1 MLYTSLACT
10 LLILF
15 HIGYNT
21 DETTAKTFDA
31 LAVVLFY
38 ILMVLSVCSMLLSVW
53 VTRRRGPSLY
63 GGLILLAYFL
73 VIAGARNFGATQEN
87 LAFLQHDEWIFLGIF
102 VVFLTEFSKNSL
114 FFDSL
119 YFNPTI
125 LFVISFLVLILV
137 GTLLLM
143 LPKTTVIGSMHFV
156 DALFM
161 ATSAVCITGLSVV
174 DIATQFTLFGQT
186 VILILMQIGGLGIMT
201 FTGFFGYFF
210 SGGFSY
216 KNQLMYGEI
225 LGQNKVASVVNTLL
239 TIVAITFLFEA
250 LGGIMLY
257 FSVDKTLFTSRS
269 EHLFFSI
276 FHTVSAFCNAGFTTI
291 PGGLQHADFRF
302 AYPVHLIIATLFLLG
317 GLGFGIVLNIY
328 TFAKRWV
335 IQFFRRL
342 VSGDPVK
349 HKAWVISFN
358 SRLVAWSTLIL
369 IMGATIATFLLE
381 YDNSLQVHDS
391 QFGKWVTA
399 FFMGNAPRS
408 AGFANVEMS
417 ALSFSTL
424 MVLVLMMWIG
434 SSPGSTG
441 GGIKTT
447 TFAVA
452 LLNIISLARGKEH
465 LEIFKRR
472 IATEAT
478 NKAFAI
484 IVLSLVAIGTTALLL
499 SITDGEKPIEALVF
513 ESFSAYTTS
522 GLSLGVT
529 PSLSNGGKLALAL
542 SMFIGRV
549 GLLTLLVA
557 LIKNTKNK
565 SYTYPQENVLF

>member
-1 MLYTSLACT
+1 MLYVSLACAI
-10 LLILF
+10 LVLF
-15 HIGYNT
+15 HVGYNT
-21 DETTAKTFDA
+21 DIDTGRQLDA
-31 LAVVLFY
+31 VVIVLFY
-38 ILMVLSVCSMLLSVW
+38 TLMVLSVVRTLLSVW
-53 VTRRRGPSLY
+53 INRRTGPVLI
-63 GGLILLAYFL
+63 GGLILLVYFL
-73 VIAGARNFGATQEN
+73 VIGGARTFGAQAQA
-87 LAFLQHDEWIFLGIF
+87 LAFLQHDEWIFFGIF
-102 VVFLTEFSKNSL
+102 TIFLTELSKSSL

-125 LFVISFLVLILV
+125 LFVISFLVLILA

-143 LPKTTVIGSMHFV
+143 LPKTTVTGSMAFV

-161 ATSAVCITGLSVV
+161 ATSAVWITGLSVV
-174 DIATQFTLFGQT
+174 DVATQFTLFGQT
-186 VILILMQIGGLGIMT
+186 VVLVLMQVGGLGIMT

-239 TIVAITFLFEA
+239 TIVAITLLFEA
-250 LGGIMLY
+250 IGGTLLY
-257 FSVDKTLFTSRS
+257 FSVDQRLFANTEDR
-269 EHLFFSI
+269 LFFAV
-276 FHTVSAFCNAGFTTI
+276 FHAVSAFCNAGFTTI
-291 PGGLQHADFRF
+291 PEGLQHADFRF
-302 AYPVHLIIATLFLLG
+302 AYPIHLILASLFLLG

-328 TFAKRWV
+328 NFVKRWA
-335 IQFFRRL
+335 IQLYRRL
-342 VSGDPVK
+342 VWGKPVQ

-358 SRLVAWSTLIL
+358 SRLVAWSTLVL
-369 IMGATIATFLLE
+369 VVGATILTYILE
-381 YDNSLQVHDS
+381 YDNSLQAHNS
-391 QFGKWVTA
+391 AFGKWVTA
-399 FFMGNAPRS
+399 FFMGNTSRS
-408 AGFANVEMS
+408 AGFSSVDV
-417 ALSFSTL
+417 STL
-424 MVLVLMMWIG
+424 SYSTVMVLVVMMWIG

-452 LLNIISLARGKEH
+452 LLNIGSLARGKEH

-472 IATEAT
+472 IAHEAT

-484 IVLSLVAIGTTALLL
+484 IVLSLIAIGTTVLLL
-499 SITDGEKPIEALVF
+499 CLTDSDKPLAALVF

-522 GLSLGVT
+522 GLSLGIT
-529 PSLSNGGKLALAL
+529 PTLSDGGKLALSL
-542 SMFIGRV
+542 SMFVGRV

-565 SYTYPQENVLF
+565 SYTYPQEQVLF